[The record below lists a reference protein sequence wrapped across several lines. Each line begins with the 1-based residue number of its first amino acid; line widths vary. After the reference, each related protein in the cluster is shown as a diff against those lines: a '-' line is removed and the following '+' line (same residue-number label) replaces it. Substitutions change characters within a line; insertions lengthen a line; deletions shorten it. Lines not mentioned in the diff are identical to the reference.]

1 VKKENFDTNKT
12 RLFELD
18 ALRGFAALGVVLF
31 HYTYNQPGV
40 APFLEFRSGITG
52 VDIFFMISGFVIF
65 MTIGK
70 AERIQDFIVARFA
83 RLYPTYWVCILI
95 TSVFIFLYEPSGLS
109 IRDMLVNMTMFQIYF
124 GVEDIDGSYWT
135 LLIELLFYFWIIG
148 IYLIKRLDDIE
159 YAGLAT
165 LVFILAYHYFREF
178 YPVLY
183 ALVQTKFSI
192 TNHFPLFFS
201 GILFYQIRYKGA
213 SAKRVIFILI
223 SILASF
229 YLHDKGGRAMHLIS
243 ARQHDVIIV
252 LYHLIFLLFVL
263 GKLQFLSRPFL
274 IFFGNISYSL
284 YLLHQ
289 YIGRHLIQSMVNQ
302 WQINVYLAIC
312 LAMLV
317 SITLAYLVT
326 NFIEVPVIRYIRNQ
340 YKKAKVNRDQ
350 SLKPTL

>member
-1 VKKENFDTNKT
+1 VEKENLETQKT

-18 ALRGFAALGVVLF
+18 ALRGFAALGVMLF

-40 APFLEFRSGITG
+40 APSLELRTGITG

-70 AERIQDFIVARFA
+70 AERIQDFIVARLS

-95 TSVFIFLYEPSGLS
+95 TSVFIFIYDPSGFR
-109 IRDMLVNMTMFQIYF
+109 IGDILVNMTMVQIYF
-124 GVEDIDGSYWT
+124 GVEDMDGSYWT
-135 LLIELLFYFWIIG
+135 LLIELLFYCWIMG
-148 IYLIKRLDDIE
+148 VYLIRRLDDIE
-159 YAGLAT
+159 YAGMAT
-165 LVFILAYHYFREF
+165 LVLILAYHYFREF

-192 TNHFPLFFS
+192 TNHFTLFFS
-201 GILFYQIRYKGA
+201 GILFYQIRHQGV

-243 ARQHDVIIV
+243 ALQHEAIIV

-289 YIGRHLIQSMVNQ
+289 YIGRQLIHSLVNKG
-302 WQINVYLAIC
+302 QINVYLAIC

-340 YKKAKVNRDQ
+340 YRKMKVNRDQ
-350 SLKPTL
+350 TLKPIL